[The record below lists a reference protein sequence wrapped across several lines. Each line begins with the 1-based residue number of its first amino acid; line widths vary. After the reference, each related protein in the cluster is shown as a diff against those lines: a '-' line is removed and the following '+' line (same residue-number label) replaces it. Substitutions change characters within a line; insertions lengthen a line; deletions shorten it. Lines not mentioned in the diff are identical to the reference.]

1 MSIYTLSHAAGQ
13 RATGRKGIMNARV
26 EAGGRTRTF
35 VVVGEAEGPAGRP
48 LVLVFHGS
56 RQTGESHRRFTG
68 HSLDALAGEGRAVVA
83 YLDGYRNNWND
94 ARVQSSF
101 PARRENVDDIAFA
114 REVVSSL
121 AESHGIDTA
130 AVVAVGFS
138 NGGQMVI
145 RLLHEAADLLA
156 GAAIVAAT
164 MPERENFRADF
175 SSRTDHP
182 VPVAIVAGTADPIIP
197 FEGGRMPWWARQL
210 FKIGGRTL
218 SAVATAEYFAE
229 RNGITVAPHRSEPA
243 APAKVPVETLA
254 YRQEGR
260 PPVTLYIVRGGGH
273 TVPGPAVG
281 PRVGR
286 TAEHPGVRDIV
297 SEVLGELRGLHR

>member
-1 MSIYTLSHAAGQ
+1 MSIYTLSHAIGQ
-13 RATGRKGIMNARV
+13 RAAGREGIMNARV

-35 VVVGEAEGPAGRP
+35 VVVGDPEGPAGRP

-56 RQTGESHRRFTG
+56 KQTGESHRRFTG
-68 HSLDALAGEGRAVVA
+68 HSLDTLAAEGRTVVA
-83 YLDGYRNNWND
+83 YLDGYRSNWND

-121 AESHGIDTA
+121 AESHGIDTGS
-130 AVVAVGFS
+130 VVAVGFS

-145 RLLHEAADLLA
+145 RLLHEAGELLA
-156 GAAIVAAT
+156 GAVIVAAT
-164 MPERENFRADF
+164 MPERENFSAEF
-175 SSRTDHP
+175 STRTDHP

-197 FEGGRMPWWARQL
+197 FEGGRMSWWVR
-210 FKIGGRTL
+210 KIFSIDGRTF
-218 SAVATAEYFAE
+218 SAVATAEYFAH
-229 RNGITVAPHRSEPA
+229 RNGITVAPERSELA
-243 APAKVPVETLA
+243 ASAKVAVETLA
-254 YRQEGR
+254 YREAGH
-260 PPVTLYIVRGGGH
+260 PPVTLYIAHGGGH

-286 TAEHPGVRDIV
+286 TAEHPGIREIV
-297 SEVLGELRGLHR
+297 SEVLGELRGSQR

>member
-1 MSIYTLSHAAGQ
+1 
-13 RATGRKGIMNARV
+13 MNARV

-35 VVVGEAEGPAGRP
+35 VVVGEAAGPAERP
-48 LVLVFHGS
+48 LILVFHGS
-56 RQTGESHRRFTG
+56 KQTGESHRRFAG
-68 HSLDALAGEGRAVVA
+68 RSLDTLATEGRAVVA
-83 YLDGYRNNWND
+83 YLDGYRSNWND

-114 REVVSSL
+114 RAVVSAL
-121 AESHGIDTA
+121 AESHGIDTGS
-130 AVVAVGFS
+130 VVAVGFS

-145 RLLHEAADLLA
+145 RLLHEAAELLA
-156 GAAIVAAT
+156 GAVIVAAT
-164 MPERENFRADF
+164 MPERENFRAES

-197 FEGGRMPWWARQL
+197 FEGGRMSWWVRKV
-210 FKIGGRTL
+210 FSIDGRTL
-218 SAVATAEYFAE
+218 SAVATAEYFAQ
-229 RNGITVAPHRSEPA
+229 RNGITVAPQRSEPA
-243 APAKVPVETLA
+243 ASARVPVEILA
-254 YRQEGR
+254 HREAGR

-286 TAEHPGVRDIV
+286 TAGRPGIRDIV
-297 SEVLGELRGLHR
+297 SEVLGESRGSHR